1 MTTAAFLLGAIL
13 GIIAG
18 LALAERVWKY
28 ALVTRFFKNFEVR
41 ADSSS
46 PLLARNE
53 RRKVR
58 GSNGGEVRGRSAER
72 LQSLL
77 ASALHPSHPSRRN
90 LRLPLPKRSE
100 RW

>member
-53 RRKVR
+53 RPGEGRK
-58 GSNGGEVRGRSAER
+58 NQHHSA
-72 LQSLL
+72 
-77 ASALHPSHPSRRN
+77 HP
-90 LRLPLPKRSE
+90 
-100 RW
+100 